1 MSFRK
6 RGDKYL
12 VTAEFGADELGVRRR
27 VCRTV
32 DTEDEAKRLDA
43 KLQHE
48 IYEGRH
54 IQPSSES
61 VAAFC
66 ARYLDDHE
74 AGIAGTTYTRSESI
88 LRNHVKKDLGRVPLS
103 RFTPKVAASWKKKM
117 LESGLSPSTVRKQM
131 IFVGAAMELAVSW
144 KLIGENPLRH
154 VELPAEET
162 PPFHVFTPSEQAA
175 LLSAAAPSEGDP
187 EGYHVGRSEGSLY
200 VPLVLDLATGLRLG
214 ELLALRLNDIDLG
227 RGRLHVRQAMRAK
240 RGGGMEMGP
249 CKTKRSQRTVVLPGS
264 VVGLLAEYK
273 SQRPPTK
280 SDLFFISLRGA
291 PWTTHGFKASWRKVR
306 SRAAGIMVHDAEEL
320 HDPFA
325 LQAGDGL
332 LGGRFHDL
340 RHTHATE
347 LLRAGVHIKVVAERL
362 GDTETTVMKTYSH
375 VLPDMQE
382 TAAAAIE
389 PMLRGLLT
397 K

>member
-1 MSFRK
+1 M
-6 RGDKYL
+6 
-12 VTAEFGADELGVRRR
+12 
-27 VCRTV
+27 V
-32 DTEDEAKRLDA
+32 DTEEEAKRLEA

-48 IYEGRH
+48 VYEGRH

-74 AGIAGTTYTRSESI
+74 AGIAPTTWERSNSI
-88 LRNHVKKDLGRVPLS
+88 LKNHVAKDLARVPLS
-103 RFTPKVAASWKKKM
+103 RFTPRVAATWKKKQ

-144 KLIGENPLRH
+144 KLIAENPLRH
-154 VELPAEET
+154 VELPPEEA
-162 PPFHVFTPSEQAA
+162 PPFHVYTPSEQAA
-175 LLSAAAPSEGDP
+175 LLSSAAPGDGDP

-200 VPLVLDLATGLRLG
+200 VPVVLDLATGLRLG
-214 ELLALRLNDIDLG
+214 ELLGLRVNDIDLA
-227 RGRLHVRQAMRAK
+227 RGRLHVRQAMRIK

-249 CKTKRSQRTVVLPGS
+249 CKTRRSQRTVVLPES
-264 VVGLLAEYK
+264 VVELLAEYK
-273 SQRPPTK
+273 GSRPRNQ

-306 SRAAGIMVHDAEEL
+306 SRAAGIMVRDATQL

-325 LQAGDGL
+325 SEAGDGL
-332 LGGRFHDL
+332 ASGRFHDL

-347 LLRAGVHIKVVAERL
+347 LLRAGVHIKIVAERL
-362 GDTETTVMKTYSH
+362 GDSETTVMKTYSH

-389 PMLRGLLT
+389 PMMRGLLR
-397 K
+397 